1 LFKALTLVTAAI
13 VLGGCGFH
21 VRGASDLPPKMERT
35 YIATD
40 DRHSQ
45 FYQALRTELI
55 QSGLEIVDSPAD
67 ATAIFSIHHDV
78 TRQRVLSVSAR
89 NVPTE
94 YEVYYTVRY
103 SVESGQESLL
113 DLRTQTLVQDY
124 TWDPTLVLGKEQEQR
139 QLRKAIVGDLVRVVM
154 IQLSSL

>member
-1 LFKALTLVTAAI
+1 M
-13 VLGGCGFH
+13 
-21 VRGASDLPPKMERT
+21 RGASDLPPKMERT
-35 YIATD
+35 YIATE

-45 FYQALRTELI
+45 FYQALRMELI
-55 QSGLEIVDSPAD
+55 QSDIEVVDSPAD
-67 ATAIFSIHHDV
+67 ATAIFTIHHDV

-103 SVESGQESLL
+103 SVEVGQESLL

-124 TWDPTLVLGKEQEQR
+124 TWDETLVLGKEQEQQ
-139 QLRKAIVGDLVRVVM
+139 QLRKAIVGDLIRVVM

>member
-1 LFKALTLVTAAI
+1 MLLATI
-13 VLGGCGFH
+13 VLSSCGFH
-21 VRGASDLPPKMERT
+21 VRGAADLPSNMQRT
-35 YIATD
+35 YIATK

-67 ATAIFSIHHDV
+67 ATAIFSIHTDR

-94 YEVYYTVRY
+94 YEVYYTISY
-103 SVESGQESLL
+103 SVESGQKSLL
-113 DLRTQTLVQDY
+113 DRRTQTQVQDY
-124 TWDPTLVLGKEQEQR
+124 TWDETLVLGKEQEQQ

>member
-1 LFKALTLVTAAI
+1 MVPA
-13 VLGGCGFH
+13 VLLSSCGYH
-21 VRGASDLPPKMERT
+21 LRGEANIPTEMQRT

-45 FYQALRTELI
+45 FYQALRSELRTA
-55 QSGLEIVDSPAD
+55 GVELVDSPAD
-67 ATAIFSIHHDV
+67 ATAIFSIHTDR
-78 TRQRVLSVSAR
+78 TNQRVLSVSAR

-94 YEVYYTVRY
+94 YEVFYTISY
-103 SVESGQESLL
+103 SVESGQKSLM
-113 DLRTQTLVQDY
+113 DRRNQTLLQDY
-124 TWDPTLVLGKEQEQR
+124 TWNETLVLGKEQEQQ

>member
-1 LFKALTLVTAAI
+1 MLLSS
-13 VLGGCGFH
+13 CGYH
-21 VRGASDLPPKMERT
+21 LRGEANIPTEMQRT

-45 FYQALRTELI
+45 FYQALRSELRTA
-55 QSGLEIVDSPAD
+55 GVELVDSPAD
-67 ATAIFSIHHDV
+67 ATAIFSIHTDR
-78 TRQRVLSVSAR
+78 TNQRVLSVSAR

-94 YEVYYTVRY
+94 YEVFYTISY
-103 SVESGQESLL
+103 SVESGQKSLM
-113 DLRTQTLVQDY
+113 DRRNQTLTQDY
-124 TWDPTLVLGKEQEQR
+124 TWNETLVLGKEQEQQ

>member
-1 LFKALTLVTAAI
+1 LVPA
-13 VLGGCGFH
+13 VLLSSCGYH
-21 VRGASDLPPKMERT
+21 LRGEANIPTEMQRT

-45 FYQALRTELI
+45 FYQALRSELRTA
-55 QSGLEIVDSPAD
+55 GVELVDSPAD
-67 ATAIFSIHHDV
+67 ATAIFSIHTDR
-78 TRQRVLSVSAR
+78 TNQRVLSVSAR

-94 YEVYYTVRY
+94 YEVFYTISY
-103 SVESGQESLL
+103 SVESGQKSLM
-113 DLRTQTLVQDY
+113 DRRNQTLLQDY
-124 TWDPTLVLGKEQEQR
+124 TWNETLVLGKEQEQQ